1 MCTVA
6 ALFVGYQMLIIVI
19 LGGEDLP
26 VLQPGLCQA
35 LGFFIQFSFLSAFCW
50 MSSMS
55 GEVWTTFRQLAGSGQ
70 SEFRQRTQRR
80 RFYLFNLY
88 SWGLPGV
95 VTLVTL
101 LCHILDNENLVRPG
115 FGEDMCFFSSY
126 LAKIVYLHGIIALI
140 LVINLGF
147 FLASAYSLLF
157 GLWSSGNSADS
168 SGRFART
175 RSVFSSNRSSRI
187 ANRSFLHLFV
197 RASGLR

>member
-19 LGGEDLP
+19 LGGEELP

-35 LGFFIQFSFLSAFCW
+35 LGFVIQFSFLAAFCW

-95 VTLVTL
+95 VSLVTL
-101 LCHILDNENLVRPG
+101 LCHVLDNENLVRPG
-115 FGEDMCFFSSY
+115 FGEDTCFFSSY
-126 LAKIVYLHGIIALI
+126 LAQILYLHGIIALI

-157 GLWSSGNSADS
+157 GLWSSSNAPDS

-175 RSVFSSNRSSRI
+175 RSAFSI
-187 ANRSFLHLFV
+187 PQQI
-197 RASGLR
+197 